1 MFESIIYAFALVFIL
16 CGMFFVCLLLFDRL
30 MTPKKS
36 KAYYSVV
43 PGFHEDEELPST
55 VYSAFIRSNLFTF
68 EKRNE
73 VVVLDFGLSG
83 EEKKACSDMLEGLA
97 TVIFCTEKEIGEL
110 FVERHDKK

>member
-16 CGMFFVCLLLFDRL
+16 CGMFFVCLLLFDKL

-73 VVVLDFGLSG
+73 IVVLDFGLS
-83 EEKKACSDMLEGLA
+83 S
-97 TVIFCTEKEIGEL
+97 
-110 FVERHDKK
+110 